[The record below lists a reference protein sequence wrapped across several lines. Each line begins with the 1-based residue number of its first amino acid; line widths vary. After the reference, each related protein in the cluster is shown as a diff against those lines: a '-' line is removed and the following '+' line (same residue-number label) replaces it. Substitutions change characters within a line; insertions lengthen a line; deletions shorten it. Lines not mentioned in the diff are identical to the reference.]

1 MKALLRLQQLPT
13 LWDWRGLL
21 TTSSESMASSLQRHV
36 QNIAYEIRDKSI
48 FYMVWKFLTCPGIF
62 DGGLRRIARC
72 GKSRKD
78 SHACGNLEKVIRST
92 GKLLPVKISYVH
104 MWIRTSRRRV
114 HLIPTNYPVLR
125 ITDWIGYMFGQ
136 GGHFFWVDTAWV
148 IKCQF
153 EQS

>member
-1 MKALLRLQQLPT
+1 M
-13 LWDWRGLL
+13 
-21 TTSSESMASSLQRHV
+21 
-36 QNIAYEIRDKSI
+36 
-48 FYMVWKFLTCPGIF
+48 
-62 DGGLRRIARC
+62 
-72 GKSRKD
+72 
-78 SHACGNLEKVIRST
+78 
-92 GKLLPVKISYVH
+92 KISYVH